1 MLDRTHYPAQ
11 GCPLDELLRLLGR
24 QWTPHILWFLGQDG
38 PTRFG
43 ALRRRLGGIS
53 AKVLTERL
61 RALEEAGVIDR
72 EQTETIPP
80 QVTYSLTTR
89 GQQLARALDGL
100 ESVAAQWHQPLA
112 CRESSTGLPGD
123 E

>member
-1 MLDRTHYPAQ
+1 MLDRTRNPAQ

-24 QWTPHILWFLGQDG
+24 QWTPHILWFLGKDG

-43 ALRRRLGGIS
+43 ALRRRLDGIS

-80 QVTYSLTTR
+80 QVTYSLTAR
-89 GQQLARALDGL
+89 GQQLAHALDGL
-100 ESVAAQWHQPLA
+100 QDVAAQWHQPEA
-112 CRESSTGLPGD
+112 CGASSTSSPGQ
-123 E
+123 